1 MELSRAAVKHHA
13 AEVVRTSATVLRRLL
28 PVALIDAWH
37 EAFQPLLA
45 ETVERNGPTGNRG
58 PCRYYITLP
67 FTAPWADPR
76 VVDND
81 AIMGVVSTL
90 VGPDGAMSQLGSDT
104 PLRGSEDQSL
114 HRDAPIRLPG
124 RPVRV
129 KPSLL
134 AVNIPL
140 VDVTE
145 ANGPMEYAPGSQ
157 HRTDA
162 EALRR
167 IAAGEM
173 PIERVLMERG
183 DVLIRDVRHLHRGT
197 ANPGAPRPVVVIG
210 YQRPF
215 GFRADVGIRVP
226 RATFEALPE
235 RTRRWLR
242 FSPVVESAES
252 LEEERSILPPP
263 ARAD

>member
-13 AEVVRTSATVLRRLL
+13 AEVVRTSATVLRGLL
-28 PVALIDAWH
+28 PVDLLDAWN

-45 ETVERNGPTGNRG
+45 DAVARNGTNGNRG
-58 PCRYYITLP
+58 PSRHYITLP

-76 VVDND
+76 VIDND
-81 AIMGVVSTL
+81 SIMAVVSTL

-104 PLRGSEDQSL
+104 PLRGSEDQQL
-114 HRDAPIRLPG
+114 HRDAPVRLPG
-124 RPVRV
+124 RPIRV

-140 VDVTE
+140 VDVTD

-167 IAAGEM
+167 IQAGEM
-173 PIERVLMERG
+173 PLEPVLMERG
-183 DVLIRDVRHLHRGT
+183 DVLIRDVRHMHRGT
-197 ANPGAPRPVVVIG
+197 ANPGPPRPVVVIG

-215 GFRADVGIRVP
+215 GFRADVGIQVP
-226 RATFEALPE
+226 RATLDRLPE
-235 RTRRWLR
+235 RARRWLR
-242 FSPVVESAES
+242 FNPVVESAGP
-252 LEEERSILPPP
+252 LVERSILPPP